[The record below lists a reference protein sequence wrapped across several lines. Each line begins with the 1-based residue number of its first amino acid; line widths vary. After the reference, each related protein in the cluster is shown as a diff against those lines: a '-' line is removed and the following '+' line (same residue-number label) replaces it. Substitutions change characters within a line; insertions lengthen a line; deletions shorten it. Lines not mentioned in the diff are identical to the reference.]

1 MNSRDRFLAACRCE
15 PVDRTPIW
23 FMRQAGRYLPEYRAL
38 KERHTF
44 LELAKTPELAA
55 TVTLQPLLRF
65 DLDAAIVFS
74 DILVIPE
81 ALGQPY
87 GFSDAGGIA
96 MEYKIDSPHL
106 IEQLDPNSIAEKLSY
121 VASALT
127 IVGKELRGEKAL
139 IGFGGSPWTLAT
151 YMVEGGHS
159 KEFSLI
165 KNLYYN
171 EPTQFRELL
180 EKITVA
186 LIDYFRMQIAA
197 GVDALQIFDSWGS
210 ACPDADYK
218 EMSLCWIRRIVDA
231 LPERFPVILF
241 AKGMAHH
248 ASALIGTG
256 TKVLSMDWTVKLS
269 DIRKGLPSNVALQG
283 NLDPEFLNTNP
294 ERVVSET
301 SKILEDVRPYN
312 GHIFNLGHGI
322 QPSAKIENVQA
333 MIDTVVGFH

>member
-1 MNSRDRFLAACRCE
+1 MNARERFLAACRCE

-23 FMRQAGRYLPEYRAL
+23 IMRQAGRYLPEYRAL
-38 KERHTF
+38 KKRHSF
-44 LELAKTPELAA
+44 LKLAKTPELAA
-55 TVTLQPLLRF
+55 TVTLQPLRRF

-87 GFSDAGGIA
+87 SYSDSEGIA

-106 IEQLDPNSIAEKLSY
+106 VKQLDPNSIAEKLNY
-121 VASALT
+121 VASTLT
-127 IVGKELRGEKAL
+127 IVGKELGGEKAL

-151 YMVEGGHS
+151 YMVEGGRS
-159 KEFSLI
+159 EKFSLI
-165 KNLYYN
+165 KDLFYN
-171 EPTQFRELL
+171 EPAQFSELL
-180 EKITVA
+180 EKVTVA
-186 LIDYFRMQIAA
+186 LIDYFGMQIAA
-197 GVDALQIFDSWGS
+197 GVDVLQIFDSSGG

-231 LPERFPVILF
+231 LPERFPVIFF

-248 ASALIGTG
+248 TSDLIGTG
-256 TKVLSMDWTVKLS
+256 AKVLSMDWTVKLS
-269 DIRKGLPSNVALQG
+269 EIRKALPTPVALQG
-283 NLDPEFLNTNP
+283 NLDPEILNANP

-301 SKILEDVRPYN
+301 SKIMEDMRPYN